1 MKDKTRGF
9 TLIEVII
16 TLAITV
22 IVLGVIYTFSFTS
35 QKMLS
40 STQINAVLQDDG
52 RDIENS
58 LVDIGMQSKGIKTV
72 NGTETVDA
80 SGVGTTKYYGNLLT
94 GKKLQITGEISMIG
108 HDDLRYSFELD
119 GNQLSLIKYGSTTST
134 KILSKNV
141 DKMEIRPLDI
151 NTVTDRANSYFANA
165 PGLEISITLKKKE
178 GLSEITYPVSTI
190 VKFRNKE

>member
-40 STQINAVLQDDG
+40 STQINAVLQDEG

-58 LVDIGMQSKGIKTV
+58 LVDIGMQAKRITTI
-72 NGTETVDA
+72 NGHDAGATNDYGSLSAGNKLEITEV
-80 SGVGTTKYYGNLLT
+80 
-94 GKKLQITGEISMIG
+94 SMIG
-108 HDDLRYSFELD
+108 YDDLRYSFVKNATE
-119 GNQLSLIKYGSTTST
+119 LSLIKYNSLGGIVST
-134 KILSKNV
+134 KILSNNIEKI
-141 DKMEIRPLDI
+141 EIRPLDI
-151 NTVTDRANSYFANA
+151 NIVPIADRANSYFANA
-165 PGLEISITLKKKE
+165 PGIEVSITLYKKQ

-190 VKFRNKE
+190 VKFRNKV

>member
-40 STQINAVLQDDG
+40 STQINAVLQDEG

-58 LVDIGMQSKGIKTV
+58 LVDIGMQAKGIKTV
-72 NGTETVDA
+72 NA
-80 SGVGTTKYYGNLLT
+80 SAVGTTKYYGALLT
-94 GKKLQITGEISMIG
+94 GDKLQITEISMTG
-108 HDDLRYSFELD
+108 HDDLRYSFEQN
-119 GNQLSLIKYGSTTST
+119 GTQISLIKYDSTNSIDST

-151 NTVTDRANSYFANA
+151 NTVTVRANAYFANA
-165 PGLEISITLKKKE
+165 PGLEVSITLHKKQ
-178 GLSEITYPVSTI
+178 GLSEITYPISTI